1 LFAGLRSADGGSGT
15 AALPAAFRQGT
26 AKDINVLA
34 ANLYKGNVGVAR
46 SVEILAL
53 EFCGVPWPEIMLEVC
68 EVIHTEGVWP
78 MDDKPV
84 KPVLAL
90 VRAHPSAKEGG
101 AKAAKRR
108 AIRGNPAL
116 RLFVEG
122 GDLRSPW
129 SIRWKNLIL
138 AHMNDL
144 GGAEVLSEAQ
154 ISICKRA
161 SAMECEL
168 EFLEAR
174 MSEGQDVDLDQ
185 YGRLAGRLCRMFEII
200 GIERL
205 ARPLDPTGE
214 LAKAFEG
221 YAGKPVDD
229 DEDEPLPIEQG
240 FDKSEPGEA

>member
-1 LFAGLRSADGGSGT
+1 MGD
-15 AALPAAFRQGT
+15 
-26 AKDINVLA
+26 
-34 ANLYKGNVGVAR
+34 
-46 SVEILAL
+46 E
-53 EFCGVPWPEIMLEVC
+53 
-68 EVIHTEGVWP
+68 
-78 MDDKPV
+78 KPI

-90 VRAHPSAKEGG
+90 VHAHKSANDGG
-101 AKAAKRR
+101 PGAAKRR
-108 AIRGNPAL
+108 VIRGNPAK

-144 GGAEVLSEAQ
+144 GGAEALSEAQ

-174 MSEGQDVDLDQ
+174 MSEGRDVDIDQ

-200 GIERL
+200 GIRRL
-205 ARPLDPTGE
+205 AKPLDPTNE
-214 LAKAFEG
+214 LIKDFAGHAAK
-221 YAGKPVDD
+221 PIDD
-229 DEDEPLPIEQG
+229 DDNDEDEPAPIEG
-240 FDKSEPGEA
+240 EPGER